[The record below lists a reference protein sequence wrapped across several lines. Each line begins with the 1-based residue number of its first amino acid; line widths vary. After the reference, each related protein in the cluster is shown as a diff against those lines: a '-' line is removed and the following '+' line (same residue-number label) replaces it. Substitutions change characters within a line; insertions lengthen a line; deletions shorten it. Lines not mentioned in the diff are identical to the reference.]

1 MPFTKYS
8 RRAVLAVLVG
18 IALAAISL
26 AGDAPINEFAITG
39 QPGIGPARE
48 STDTFGGFGSTLY
61 LSAGVALVF
70 VLAIFRGREIRKQHP
85 RSFN

>member
-1 MPFTKYS
+1 MPFKKYS

-26 AGDAPINEFAITG
+26 AGDATINEFAITG
-39 QPGIGPARE
+39 QPGIGPTRD
-48 STDTFGGFGSTLY
+48 STDTFSAFGTFY
-61 LSAGVALVF
+61 LSAGGALVF
-70 VLAIFRGREIRKQHP
+70 VLAIFRGREIRNQHP